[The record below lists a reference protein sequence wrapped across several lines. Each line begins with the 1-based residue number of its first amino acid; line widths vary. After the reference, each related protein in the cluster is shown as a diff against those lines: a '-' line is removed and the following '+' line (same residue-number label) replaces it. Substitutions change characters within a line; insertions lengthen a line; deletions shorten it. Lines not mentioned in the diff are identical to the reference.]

1 MPETV
6 FGCGISVDSPTPD
19 GGAIRAGRGSEMQ
32 STTRQRALR
41 VFGVAAITVSM
52 ISYAPGVSA
61 AGSGGNSPQV
71 TPRYQ
76 DTSSTSTGTD
86 GGDGTSGGATGG
98 NGGDGATGGDG
109 ASGTGGDANANGGDA
124 TGGDATGGEAIGG
137 DGGEASGDTTGGD
150 TVGGDS
156 HWWRR

>member
-61 AGSGGNSPQV
+61 
-71 TPRYQ
+71 
-76 DTSSTSTGTD
+76 SS
-86 GGDGTSGGATGG
+86 G
-98 NGGDGATGGDG
+98 NGNVA
-109 ASGTGGDANANGGDA
+109 ASLTAV
-124 TGGDATGGEAIGG
+124 
-137 DGGEASGDTTGGD
+137 SGHIQHK
-150 TVGGDS
+150 
-156 HWWRR
+156 HWN